1 MSRTREFEAL
11 FRAALD
17 AVLVIDD
24 TRTFVAVNPAAGR
37 LLGLSPE
44 QLVGSRLDSFLELPA
59 QDIQTAW
66 KSFLATGEQT
76 GDVRVR
82 RPDGVVRDVEYRAT
96 AQVLPGRHLALLRD
110 VTERKQAETER
121 AEAFRREHARLRET
135 ETLLAISRALSA
147 TLDPT
152 ETMRRVAREI
162 ALALGADMA
171 GAYLA
176 DARREN
182 LHPIAGYHVPEA
194 LLEGFRRF
202 PIPIKNHAAIEE
214 AWRHRRPVW
223 TDDMASD
230 PRVDRPSYERF
241 PHRSDLFVP
250 IRVKDEPVG
259 GFFVIWWTV
268 PRAITPDEL
277 RLLQGISDLAGI
289 FLENAQLYRQAAD
302 ANRAKDEF
310 LAILSHELRNP
321 LGSISNAAFALD
333 RPGLTGEQA
342 TNLRTIIQR
351 QARHLARLLEDL
363 LDVARVTAGKIT
375 LRRQPVDIGE
385 LTRRCVDAVRR
396 GDKAGSHRLT
406 FSAEPAVVDADP
418 ARLEQIVTNL
428 LDNAVTYTPHGGS
441 IDIVVRRDGRD
452 AVLRVKDSGVGIAT
466 EMLPQIFDLF
476 AQATTSGTRSG
487 GGLGIG
493 LTLVRR
499 LVDMHGGRI
508 TALSEGIG
516 HGSEFVVRLPL
527 TPAPAATPV
536 PPAVRAR
543 GQARHVL
550 LIEDDDDARTS
561 LRILLESLGHRVVE
575 AADGSRAVTLAG
587 EHRPDVVLID
597 LGLPGLDGYQV
608 ARALRATSVGRT
620 MRLVAITGYGQPAD
634 RARTQAAGF
643 DAHVVKPVTLDA
655 VSALVAGE

>member
-1 MSRTREFEAL
+1 M
-11 FRAALD
+11 AALD
-17 AVLVIDD
+17 AVLVVDD
-24 TRTFVAVNPAAGR
+24 TRTFVDVNPAAGR
-37 LLGLSPE
+37 LLGLGAAH
-44 QLVGSRLDSFLELPA
+44 LVGKRLDAFLELPA
-59 QDIQTAW
+59 QDLDTAW
-66 KSFLATGEQT
+66 QTFLTTGEQT

-121 AEAFRREHARLRET
+121 AELLRREQARLRET

-152 ETMRRVAREI
+152 ETMRRLAREI

-176 DARREN
+176 DARGEN
-182 LHPIAGYHVPEA
+182 LRPVAGYHVPKDM
-194 LLEGFRRF
+194 LDCFRRF
-202 PIPIKNHAAIEE
+202 PIPIKNHPAIEE
-214 AWRHRRPVW
+214 AWVHRRPVW

-230 PRVDRPSYERF
+230 PRVDRTSYERF

-250 IRVKDEPVG
+250 IRVKDEAVG

-268 PRAITPDEL
+268 SRSFTRDEL

-321 LGSISNAAFALD
+321 LGSISNAAHALD

-342 TNLRTIIQR
+342 TSLRTIIQR
-351 QARHLARLLEDL
+351 QTRHLGRLLEDL
-363 LDVARVTAGKIT
+363 LDVARIGAGKIT
-375 LRRQPVDIGE
+375 LRRQPVDVGE
-385 LTRRCVDAVRR
+385 LTQRCVDAVRG
-396 GDKAGSHRLT
+396 GDTGHTHRLT
-406 FSAEPAVVDADP
+406 FSGEPLVVDADP
-418 ARLEQIVTNL
+418 ARIEQIVTNL
-428 LDNAVTYTPHGGS
+428 LDNAVTYTPHGGG
-441 IDIVVRRDGRD
+441 IDVEVRRDGGD
-452 AVLRVKDSGVGIAT
+452 AVLRVADSGAGIAA
-466 EMLPQIFDLF
+466 EMLSQIFDLF
-476 AQATTSGTRSG
+476 AQATTSGTRSA

-499 LVDMHGGRI
+499 LVEMHGGRI

-516 HGSEFVVRLPL
+516 RGSEFVVRLPL
-527 TPAPAATPV
+527 VPAPPAASAQ
-536 PPAVRAR
+536 PPARAR
-543 GQARHVL
+543 EQARNVL

-575 AADGSRAVTLAG
+575 AADGSRGVTLAG
-587 EHRPDVVLID
+587 EQRPDVVLID
-597 LGLPGLDGYQV
+597 LGLPALDGYQV
-608 ARALRATSVGRT
+608 ARALRATSVGRN
-620 MRLVAITGYGQPAD
+620 MRLIAITGYGQPAD
-634 RARTQAAGF
+634 RERTRAAGF

-655 VSALVAGE
+655 VSALVAGEWHRAVPGS